1 MCSTR
6 TANDASANGPSA
18 GPQGRRSPASPSERT
33 PSIHNPSSC
42 SSWANAP
49 AAVPEQPPVVAA
61 PAPGQAGPDG
71 TGGAAGAQAPA
82 GGGQPAVRAPLR
94 VYNNSLV
101 PGLAARAAENFKSA
115 GWTIDEVGGFQGR
128 LLESAAYYRPGTAE
142 EAAAKELAAQ
152 FELVA
157 KPRFAEIQ
165 GARPGVIVILIRD
178 YAERG
183 KS

>member
-1 MCSTR
+1 M
-6 TANDASANGPSA
+6 
-18 GPQGRRSPASPSERT
+18 
-33 PSIHNPSSC
+33 
-42 SSWANAP
+42 
-49 AAVPEQPPVVAA
+49 PEQPPVVAA
-61 PAPGQAGPDG
+61 PAPGQTGPDG
-71 TGGAAGAQAPA
+71 TGGGGRRAGAG